1 MADGITAPSPGP
13 LVAAVVAAVAGSIL
27 QDLEVILRLLN
38 RLSAFRRPIDAWIL
52 QLRFPQVVLGSD
64 TRVGRWVS
72 MRPRQG
78 SRKGIIRVGR
88 GCQIEDGAQLEA
100 WGGRI
105 ELQENTFIGPQV
117 VIYGHGGVRIGKDC
131 LISMHCRIL
140 SSNHTIPPVGIPI
153 RSQPDV
159 SMPTIIE
166 DDVWVGAGA
175 TVLAGVCL
183 HQGAIIGAG
192 SVVTNDI
199 PANAI
204 AVGVPARVIRY
215 RPTESF
221 AGVES

>member
-1 MADGITAPSPGP
+1 MISR
-13 LVAAVVAAVAGSIL
+13 
-27 QDLEVILRLLN
+27 LRN
-38 RLSAFRRPIDAWIL
+38 RLHAFCRPIDAWIL
-52 QLRFPQVVLGSD
+52 QLRFPQVSFGSD
-64 TRVGRWVS
+64 TRVGRWVE

-88 GCQIEDGAQLEA
+88 GCQIEDGARLEA
-100 WGGRI
+100 WGGSI
-105 ELQENTFIGPQV
+105 EFQENTFIGPYV
-117 VIYGHGGVRIGKDC
+117 VIYGHGGIRIGKGC

-153 RSQPDV
+153 RSLPDV
-159 SMPTIIE
+159 SRPTIIE
-166 DDVWVGAGA
+166 DDVWLGAGA

-192 SVVTNDI
+192 AVVTDDI

-215 RPTESF
+215 RPAVSIAEVDS
-221 AGVES
+221 

>member
-1 MADGITAPSPGP
+1 MGAANPG
-13 LVAAVVAAVAGSIL
+13 AIL
-27 QDLEVILRLLN
+27 QALEVISRLRN
-38 RLSAFRRPIDAWIL
+38 RLNAFRSPIDTWIL
-52 QLRFPQVVLGSD
+52 RLRFPQVFFGSD

-88 GCQIEDGAQLEA
+88 GCQIEDGAHIEA

-105 ELQENTFIGPQV
+105 ELQENTFIGPYV
-117 VIYGHGGVRIGKDC
+117 VIYGHGGVRIDKNC
-131 LISMHCRIL
+131 LISTHCRIL

-153 RSQPDV
+153 RSLPDV
-159 SMPTIIE
+159 LKPTIIE

-192 SVVTNDI
+192 SVVTNHI

-204 AVGVPARVIRY
+204 AVGVPARVISY
-215 RPTESF
+215 RPTESV
-221 AGVES
+221 AGGES